1 MARVFKWIGGTLG
14 WAAGGPIGA
23 LLGFVFGSMIDG
35 MQSGE
40 YAYNPLGADPL
51 QGSRQ
56 STQSGD
62 FIASLLILAAAVMKS
77 DNKIL
82 KSELDFVKRF
92 LVSQFGM
99 DEAERQLLTLRE
111 LLKQDFD
118 LIAVSGQIKK
128 YMEYAGRLQLLHF
141 LFGIALADG
150 VTHPQELST
159 IEQISRGLGI
169 TDADF
174 SSVKAMFF
182 KDTTSAYKVL
192 EISPEASDED
202 VKKAYRKM
210 ALKYH
215 PDRVSSMGEDVEKAA
230 KLKFQELQAAYEEIK
245 KQRGMN

>member
-1 MARVFKWIGGTLG
+1 MAKYLKWIGGGLG

-23 LLGFVFGSMIDG
+23 LLGFVFGSFIDG

-40 YAYNPLGADPL
+40 YMYDPSNPGARTGMKQP
-51 QGSRQ
+51 
-56 STQSGD
+56 TQSGD
-62 FIASLLILAAAVMKS
+62 FIASLLILSAAVMKS

-82 KSELDFVKRF
+82 RSELEFVKRF
-92 LVSQFGM
+92 LVAQFGV
-99 DEAERQLLTLRE
+99 DEAERQLITLRE
-111 LLKQDFD
+111 LLKQEYD
-118 LIAVSGQIKK
+118 LYAVSNQVRR

-150 VTHPQELST
+150 EPHPSELT
-159 IEQISRGLGI
+159 IIENISKGLGI

-174 SSVKAMFF
+174 ASVRAMFF
-182 KDTTSAYKVL
+182 KDTTSAYKIL
-192 EISPEASDED
+192 EISPDATDEE

-215 PDRVSSMGEDVEKAA
+215 PDRVSSIGDDVEKAA
-230 KLKFQELQAAYEEIK
+230 KLKFQELQAAYEEVK

>member
-1 MARVFKWIGGTLG
+1 MAKYLKWIGGGLG

-40 YAYNPLGADPL
+40 YAYDSSGQVSGKGMKP
-51 QGSRQ
+51 

-62 FIASLLILAAAVMKS
+62 FIASLLILSAAVMKS
-77 DNKIL
+77 DSKIL
-82 KSELDFVKRF
+82 RSELDFVKRF
-92 LVSQFGM
+92 LVTQFGTI
-99 DEAERQLLTLRE
+99 EAERHLITLRE
-111 LLKQDFD
+111 LLKQDYE
-118 LIAVSGQIKK
+118 LGAVSSQVRRF
-128 YMEYAGRLQLLHF
+128 MEYAGRLQLLHF

-150 VTHPQELST
+150 DPHPAELAT
-159 IEQISRGLGI
+159 IEKIGKGLGI

-174 SSVKAMFF
+174 ASVKAMFF
-182 KDTTSAYKVL
+182 KDTTSAYRIL
-192 EISPEASDED
+192 EVTPDATDEE

-215 PDRVSSMGEDVEKAA
+215 PDRVSSIGADVEKAA

>member
-1 MARVFKWIGGTLG
+1 MAKFLKWIGVGLG

-23 LLGFVFGSMIDG
+23 ILGFAVGSMIDG

-40 YAYNPLGADPL
+40 FEYNST
-51 QGSRQ
+51 GSMPGNGMRQ
-56 STQSGD
+56 PTQAGD
-62 FIASLLILAAAVMKS
+62 FVASLLILSAAVMKS
-77 DNKIL
+77 DNKVL

-92 LVSQFGM
+92 LVTQFGV
-99 DEAERQLLTLRE
+99 DEAEHQLLTLRE

-118 LIAVSGQIKK
+118 LFAVSNQVRR

-150 VTHPQELST
+150 EAHPSELAT
-159 IEQISRGLGI
+159 IENISRGLGL
-169 TDADF
+169 TNADF
-174 SSVKAMFF
+174 ESVRAMFF
-182 KDTTSAYKVL
+182 KDTSSAYRIL
-192 EISPEASDED
+192 EISPDANDEE
-202 VKKAYRKM
+202 VKKAYRRM

-215 PDRVSSMGEDVEKAA
+215 PDRVSTMGEDVEKAA

>member
-1 MARVFKWIGGTLG
+1 MANYLKWIGGTLG

-35 MQSGE
+35 INSGD
-40 YAYNPLGADPL
+40 YAYTNTGQQGAMRP
-51 QGSRQ
+51 Q
-56 STQSGD
+56 TQSGD
-62 FIASLLILAAAVMKS
+62 FVASLLILSAAVMKS

-92 LVSQFGM
+92 LVAQFGV

-118 LIAVSGQIKK
+118 LNEVSNQVRRF
-128 YMEYAGRLQLLHF
+128 MEYAGRLQLLHF
-141 LFGIALADG
+141 LFGIALSDG
-150 VTHPQELST
+150 DPHPSELST
-159 IEQISRGLGI
+159 IDVIGKGLGI
-169 TDADF
+169 TTADF
-174 SSVKAMFF
+174 ESVKAMFF
-182 KDTTSAYKVL
+182 KDTTSAYRVM
-192 EISPEASDED
+192 EITPDATDEE

-215 PDRVSSMGEDVEKAA
+215 PDRVSAMGEDVEKAA